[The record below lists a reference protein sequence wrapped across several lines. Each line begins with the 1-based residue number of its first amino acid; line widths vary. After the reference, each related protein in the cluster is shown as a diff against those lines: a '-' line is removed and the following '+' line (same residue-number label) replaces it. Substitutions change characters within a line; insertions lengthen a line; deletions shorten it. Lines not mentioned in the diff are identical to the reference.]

1 MLPCSAQDLLELATS
16 QYSAVRV
23 RGQELLARAFKHF
36 PGSYS
41 LLLDPLT
48 ALLQRDPAVS
58 HEQFKV
64 TT

>member
-1 MLPCSAQDLLELATS
+1 M
-16 QYSAVRV
+16 RV
-23 RGQELLARAFKHF
+23 RGQDLLARAFKHF

-64 TT
+64 TTQHTENIFYIPQHQLT